1 MSSATVCPRRA
12 GDWPGSERPD
22 CDTAQTNN
30 TACTT
35 SIAARN
41 ATTPSATRQYRLRYH
56 FIAVEKI
63 LIPIPGAFRP
73 SRPVTDFSSLRLDGV
88 SIIDVMA
95 NAIRGMTSFGLI
107 FAMAALVATWLS
119 AESRAQ
125 TEKPSIAGA
134 WTLNKDLS
142 DQPMDRGDR
151 RNDTGRPG
159 DRGGYGGGGGRR
171 RGGGGFGG
179 GFGGGGRG
187 GYGQGGGR
195 QMDPE
200 AIARMRDAVRDIT
213 NPPDRLTITQTES
226 MIVITS
232 PDGRTTRL
240 SPDGKKIK
248 DENTGIERKTKW
260 DAGKLVSEISGLG
273 PMKATETYAI
283 NPELHQLR
291 ITAQIEGDR
300 GGQARTITHVY
311 DSDGR

>member
-1 MSSATVCPRRA
+1 MV
-12 GDWPGSERPD
+12 
-22 CDTAQTNN
+22 
-30 TACTT
+30 
-35 SIAARN
+35 
-41 ATTPSATRQYRLRYH
+41 
-56 FIAVEKI
+56 
-63 LIPIPGAFRP
+63 
-73 SRPVTDFSSLRLDGV
+73 
-88 SIIDVMA
+88 
-95 NAIRGMTSFGLI
+95 NAIRGVTSVGI
-107 FAMAALVATWLS
+107 VVAIAALVATWLS

-142 DQPMDRGDR
+142 DQPVDRGGGNDNGR
-151 RNDTGRPG
+151 RG
-159 DRGGYGGGGGRR
+159 DRGGYGGGGGGRR
-171 RGGGGFGG
+171 RGGFGGG

-187 GYGQGGGR
+187 GYGQGGGQ

-200 AIARMRDAVRDIT
+200 ATARMRGAVRDIM
-213 NPPDRLTITQTES
+213 NPPDHLTITQTDS
-226 MIVITS
+226 MIVITA

-273 PMKATETYAI
+273 QMKATETYAI

-291 ITAQIEGDR
+291 LTAQIEGDR